1 VTTSVSPLLYVFVV
15 SCAIIV
21 LVLFS
26 AATVVDHAL
35 LPYSAIP
42 HTHSSLFLICLFFSL
57 SPSLPLH
64 LCGNGG
70 ITIHEGEMKEKV
82 VVLRELLRVIIY
94 TRELSKQAIEGHV
107 STTIPLA
114 TMRRRSI
121 FHPEQ

>member
-1 VTTSVSPLLYVFVV
+1 MFLLLAVLLLFW
-15 SCAIIV
+15 SCCPQLQLLITP
-21 LVLFS
+21 FYP
-26 AATVVDHAL
+26 TAL
-35 LPYSAIP
+35 SNTLTAPYS
-42 HTHSSLFLICLFFSL
+42 LFAFFF

-64 LCGNGG
+64 LCGNAG
-70 ITIHEGEMKEKV
+70 IAIYKGEMKEKV
-82 VVLRELLRVIIY
+82 IVLRELLRVIIY